1 MACGAISAG
10 FFICLE
16 KRAIICYRKGM
27 LQPMLQKIKDSSFL
41 RHNAILLAGSVLVGI
56 LNYAYYPILGRM
68 LDVEA
73 YGEVQAL
80 VSLFLQLTIFLTVLG
95 QVTVNVVANYDDEQE
110 RQKVTFELEKVALF
124 MSLAMFVLVAA
135 FGWKLKA
142 FFNFESVWPFMVVM
156 VALVAAVPLNFRI
169 AFLRG
174 HKKFSETSI
183 ANLIGAAGKIA
194 LSALLVWAGWN
205 TVGAIFGVVLAQVI
219 AFGYAI
225 YAARKAGFFVPPE
238 GKRFSIPDFTLLKP
252 ELKYGILVLVGSLT
266 VTVLS
271 SVDIFIVK
279 HYFDAE
285 TAGQY
290 AGVSTVARMIY
301 FLTASVAQV
310 LLPSVKINQTPKQ
323 NRQFLIKSLAL
334 VCVLGGGALAV
345 FTVFADQIITMLM
358 GNEYT
363 RYAHLLG
370 TLSLCMFIISILNLL
385 ISYYIALRRYQIGAI
400 VVLGAVIAG
409 LLLMSHHGTL
419 ESVVNSLLYGSTGML
434 GMLVLWFVTRKT
446 LRKMQDNDGQSTHQ
460 PKDREDTQ

>member
-1 MACGAISAG
+1 
-10 FFICLE
+10 
-16 KRAIICYRKGM
+16 M
-27 LQPMLQKIKDSSFL
+27 LQHITQKIKASSFL

-124 MSLAMFVLVAA
+124 LSLAMFVIVAA
-135 FGWKLKA
+135 FGFKLKA
-142 FFNFESVWPFMVVM
+142 FFNFESVWPFIVVM
-156 VALVAAVPLNFRI
+156 IALVAAVPLNFRI
-169 AFLRG
+169 AYLRG

-183 ANLIGAAGKIA
+183 ANLIGAAGKIV
-194 LSALLVWAGWN
+194 LSVMLVWIGWN
-205 TVGAIFGVVLAQVI
+205 TIGAIFGVVLAQII

-225 YAARKAGFFVPPE
+225 YAARKVGFFVPAA
-238 GKRFSIPDFTLLKP
+238 GKRFSVPDFTLLKP
-252 ELKYGILVLVGSLT
+252 ELKYGLLVLVGSLT

-310 LLPSVKINQTPKQ
+310 LLPSVKMSQTPKQ
-323 NRQFLIKSLAL
+323 NKQFLLKSLAL
-334 VCVLGGGALAV
+334 VGVLGGGALLV
-345 FTVFADQIITMLM
+345 FVVFAEQIITVLM
-358 GNEYT
+358 GSDYI
-363 RYAHLLG
+363 RYAYLLG
-370 TLSLCMFIISILNLL
+370 TLSLAMFIISILNLL

-409 LLLMSHHGTL
+409 LLLMSHHETL
-419 ESVVNSLLYGSTGML
+419 NSVVNSLLYGSMSML
-434 GMLVLWFVTRKT
+434 GLFVLWFITRKT
-446 LRKMQDNDGQSTHQ
+446 LRKMQEHDGQSTQ
-460 PKDREDTQ
+460 LPKDRGDREK